1 MQTVLLTPT
10 FESEARRAGLTDD
23 EVLHIASVIAADPL
37 AGELIPGT
45 GGARKLRFARRGAG
59 KSGGYR
65 TVHYFAGLDVPIF
78 LLAVYGKGEKAN
90 LTRPKGMR
98 WRPCYRGS
106 PRIGEAGEG
115 ETDGTVW

>member
-90 LTRPKGMR
+90 LTQAERNALAALL
-98 WRPCYRGS
+98 
-106 PRIGEAGEG
+106 PRIAANWRSRRRR
-115 ETDGTVW
+115 D

>member
-1 MQTVLLTPT
+1 MPP
-10 FESEARRAGLTDD
+10 F
-23 EVLHIASVIAADPL
+23 IAADPL

-90 LTRPKGMR
+90 LTQAERNALAGPATADR
-98 WRPCYRGS
+98 REL
-106 PRIGEAGEG
+106 GEAGEG